1 MPSLEPLLRPR
12 SIAVIG
18 ASRRRDSIGG
28 AVLHNL
34 IESGFQGPVYPVNPS
49 ATHVQSIPAY
59 PSITQVPGPVDLAV
73 IVIPAAHVQE
83 VAVAC
88 GEHGVKALLVITAG
102 YKETGEEGAK
112 RQTALLEVVRR
123 YGMRMVGPNCLGI
136 LNADP
141 SVAMNATF
149 APVSPPP
156 GRVGFSSQSGALGLA
171 ILDYARRLNLGISQF
186 VSVGNKADVSGNDL
200 IEFWEQD
207 PGTDLILLYL
217 ESFGNPRKFTQLAR
231 RVARTK
237 PILAVKSGRTPGG
250 SRAAS
255 SHTGAL
261 AGSDAAVAAL
271 FHQSGVIRTDTIEE
285 LFDTAMLLASQPVP
299 QGPQVAI
306 LTNAGG
312 PGIMAADAC
321 ESAGLTLAKLDA
333 KTAKG
338 LRSFLP
344 PEASVRNPVDMIASA
359 DAPSY
364 ERSLRLLVDDKNVNA
379 VIVIFVPPLVTG
391 AQDVARAILAGAAGS
406 KKAVLSCFMGSHGVP
421 ESLRSLQE
429 GHIPSYAFPE
439 AAARTLARVVSYG
452 AWKHKPPGSV
462 PVTSGVD
469 TQRARETIARSLEGV
484 KPGETRWME
493 GGAAAEL
500 FGAYG
505 VRTSGARPAGNRG
518 EAASVA
524 KSLGFPVA
532 MKVRSSDVVH
542 KTEVQGVRL
551 NLRTE
556 EEAARAFDE
565 IRIAL
570 NRANPKARFE
580 GVTVE
585 RMMGGGVETIVG
597 VTRDPSFGAIVLF
610 GQGGVEAELLRDV
623 SVRVAPLTD
632 RDAEEM
638 VREIRGFPLL
648 DGYRGAPKANVDS
661 VVELIHRVSRLAT
674 EQEEGAELD
683 LNPVLVFPGD
693 EPCMA
698 LDARVLLRAR
708 VETPAPVAVS

>member
-1 MPSLEPLLRPR
+1 
-12 SIAVIG
+12 
-18 ASRRRDSIGG
+18 
-28 AVLHNL
+28 
-34 IESGFQGPVYPVNPS
+34 
-49 ATHVQSIPAY
+49 
-59 PSITQVPGPVDLAV
+59 
-73 IVIPAAHVQE
+73 
-83 VAVAC
+83 
-88 GEHGVKALLVITAG
+88 
-102 YKETGEEGAK
+102 
-112 RQTALLEVVRR
+112 
-123 YGMRMVGPNCLGI
+123 
-136 LNADP
+136 
-141 SVAMNATF
+141 
-149 APVSPPP
+149 
-156 GRVGFSSQSGALGLA
+156 
-171 ILDYARRLNLGISQF
+171 
-186 VSVGNKADVSGNDL
+186 
-200 IEFWEQD
+200 
-207 PGTDLILLYL
+207 
-217 ESFGNPRKFTQLAR
+217 
-231 RVARTK
+231 
-237 PILAVKSGRTPGG
+237 
-250 SRAAS
+250 
-255 SHTGAL
+255 
-261 AGSDAAVAAL
+261 
-271 FHQSGVIRTDTIEE
+271 
-285 LFDTAMLLASQPVP
+285 
-299 QGPQVAI
+299 
-306 LTNAGG
+306 
-312 PGIMAADAC
+312 
-321 ESAGLTLAKLDA
+321 
-333 KTAKG
+333 
-338 LRSFLP
+338 
-344 PEASVRNPVDMIASA
+344 
-359 DAPSY
+359 
-364 ERSLRLLVDDKNVNA
+364 
-379 VIVIFVPPLVTG
+379 
-391 AQDVARAILAGAAGS
+391 
-406 KKAVLSCFMGSHGVP
+406 
-421 ESLRSLQE
+421 
-429 GHIPSYAFPE
+429 
-439 AAARTLARVVSYG
+439 
-452 AWKHKPPGSV
+452 
-462 PVTSGVD
+462 
-469 TQRARETIARSLEGV
+469 V

-674 EQEEGAELD
+674 EQEEVAELD